1 VIRSAKLD
9 RSLSCKERRSVS
21 EREEKQE
28 MMSDIFAGSNEFDS
42 QYIRDIY
49 VYMHLKSNDDVISG
63 FGNGDRSS
71 SSELA

>member
-42 QYIRDIY
+42 QYI
-49 VYMHLKSNDDVISG
+49 
-63 FGNGDRSS
+63 
-71 SSELA
+71 